1 LVILI
6 WYNGSTVREFT
17 LSEKWTTKMKITE
30 YDDRTEWTL
39 NGKLHRKY
47 GPAYEGANGEKVWFL
62 NGEQHREDGAAVE
75 AVDGTKAWFLKDKKH
90 REDGPAVEYADGS
103 VEWWLND
110 QQVTEDIVS
119 DPKKQF
125 AWAMQIASAA

>member
-1 LVILI
+1 
-6 WYNGSTVREFT
+6 
-17 LSEKWTTKMKITE
+17 MKITE

-47 GPAYEGANGEKVWFL
+47 GPAYEGANGEKV
-62 NGEQHREDGAAVE
+62 
-75 AVDGTKAWFLKDKKH
+75 WFLKDKKH